1 MGFSYPQRLAKTEG
15 QNIQEM
21 ADILTI
27 VVTYNGMKWID
38 RCLRSVKAST
48 VVSDVMVIDN
58 GSEDGTPDFIR
69 KHFPEVILSGNKENL
84 GFGAA
89 NNVGLRYAL
98 ANGYSYVYL
107 LNQDAWVFPETFATL
122 VRAFGEKDMEEPEGQ
137 GIDNKENRKKAGRH
151 IGILSPMQMEA
162 NLTRMDAQFRK
173 HCGTALEKD
182 PAETVIVPFVM
193 AAHWMVSRE
202 CLESVGGFS
211 PAFPHYGE
219 DVDYIHRAA
228 YKGFAAAVVKT
239 ASAVHDRADRPRPK
253 DYRMKL
259 KVITAKAAV
268 TNPLSNPLFA
278 LIGQSVILAL
288 QGARHFT
295 TIPWK
300 GIGELHGSFGEL
312 KRLREEAKETC
323 AFLR

>member
-1 MGFSYPQRLAKTEG
+1 
-15 QNIQEM
+15 M

-27 VVTYNGMKWID
+27 VVTYNGMKWIE

-48 VVSDVMVIDN
+48 VASDVMIIDN
-58 GSEDGTPDFIR
+58 ASDDGTPDFIR
-69 KHFPEVILSGNKENL
+69 EHFPELILSGNKENL

-98 ANGYSYVYL
+98 SHGYRFVYL

-122 VRAFGEKDMEEPEGQ
+122 VRAFEENG
-137 GIDNKENRKKAGRH
+137 GNA

-202 CLESVGGFS
+202 CLENVGGFS

-228 YKGFAAAVVKT
+228 HKGFAAAVVKT
-239 ASAVHDRADRPRPK
+239 TSAVHDRADRPRPK

-268 TNPLSNPLFA
+268 TDPRTNPRLA
-278 LIGQSVILAL
+278 LIGQSIVLAL
-288 QGARHFT
+288 QGARHFSA
-295 TIPWK
+295 IPWK
-300 GIGELHGSFGEL
+300 GIGELHGSFDEL
-312 KRLREEAKETC
+312 KRLREEAKEPC

>member
-1 MGFSYPQRLAKTEG
+1 
-15 QNIQEM
+15 M

-27 VVTYNGMKWID
+27 VVTYNGMKWIE

-48 VVSDVMVIDN
+48 FASDVMVIDN
-58 GSEDGTPDFIR
+58 GSNDGTPDFIR
-69 KHFPEVILSGNKENL
+69 GNFPEVILSGNKDNL

-98 ANGYSYVYL
+98 TNGYRYVYL

-122 VRAFGEKDMEEPEGQ
+122 VRAFEENG
-137 GIDNKENRKKAGRH
+137 GKA

-162 NLTRMDAQFRK
+162 SLTRMDAQFRK
-173 HCGTALEKD
+173 HCGPALEKD
-182 PAETVIVPFVM
+182 ASETVIVPFVM
-193 AAHWMVSRE
+193 AAHWMISRE

-278 LIGQSVILAL
+278 LIVQSVILAL
-288 QGARHFT
+288 QGARHFS

>member
-1 MGFSYPQRLAKTEG
+1 
-15 QNIQEM
+15 M

-27 VVTYNGMKWID
+27 VVTYNGMKWIE

-48 VVSDVMVIDN
+48 VASDVMVIDN
-58 GSEDGTPDFIR
+58 ASDDGTPDFIR
-69 KHFPEVILSGNKENL
+69 EHFPEVILSGNKDNL

-89 NNVGLRYAL
+89 NNIGLRYAL
-98 ANGYSYVYL
+98 SHGYRFVYL

-122 VRAFGEKDMEEPEGQ
+122 VRAFEENG
-137 GIDNKENRKKAGRH
+137 GNAV
-151 IGILSPMQMEA
+151 GILSPMQMET

-173 HCGTALEKD
+173 HCGPALEKD
-182 PAETVIVPFVM
+182 ASETVIVPFVM
-193 AAHWMVSRE
+193 AAHWMISRE

-278 LIGQSVILAL
+278 LIVQSVILAL
-288 QGARHFT
+288 QGARHFS

>member
-1 MGFSYPQRLAKTEG
+1 
-15 QNIQEM
+15 M

-27 VVTYNGMKWID
+27 VVTYNGMKWIE

-48 VVSDVMVIDN
+48 VASDVMVIDN
-58 GSEDGTPDFIR
+58 ASDDGTPDFIR
-69 KHFPEVILSGNKENL
+69 EHFPEVILSGNKDNL

-89 NNVGLRYAL
+89 NNIGLRYAL
-98 ANGYSYVYL
+98 SHGYRFVYL

-122 VRAFGEKDMEEPEGQ
+122 VRAFEENG
-137 GIDNKENRKKAGRH
+137 GNAV
-151 IGILSPMQMEA
+151 GILSPMQMEA
-162 NLTRMDAQFRK
+162 NLTRMDSQFRK
-173 HCGTALEKD
+173 HCGPALEKD
-182 PAETVIVPFVM
+182 ASETVIVPFVM
-193 AAHWMVSRE
+193 AAHWMISRE

-288 QGARHFT
+288 QGARYFSA
-295 TIPWK
+295 IPWK

>member
-1 MGFSYPQRLAKTEG
+1 
-15 QNIQEM
+15 
-21 ADILTI
+21 
-27 VVTYNGMKWID
+27 MKWIE
-38 RCLRSVKAST
+38 RCLRSVKVST
-48 VVSDVMVIDN
+48 VASDVMVIDN
-58 GSEDGTPDFIR
+58 ASDDGTPDFIR
-69 KHFPEVILSGNKENL
+69 GHFPEVFFSGNKENL

-98 ANGYSYVYL
+98 ANGYRYVYL

-122 VRAFGEKDMEEPEGQ
+122 VRAFEENEG
-137 GIDNKENRKKAGRH
+137 NA

-173 HCGTALEKD
+173 HCGAALEKD
-182 PAETVIVPFVM
+182 PAETVRVPFVM

-202 CLESVGGFS
+202 CLENVGGFS

-268 TNPLSNPLFA
+268 TDPRTNPRLA
-278 LIGQSVILAL
+278 LIGQSIMLAL
-288 QGARHFT
+288 QGARHFSA
-295 TIPWK
+295 IPWK
-300 GIGELHGSFGEL
+300 GIGELHGSFDEL
-312 KRLREEAKETC
+312 KRLREEAKEPC

>member
-1 MGFSYPQRLAKTEG
+1 
-15 QNIQEM
+15 M

-27 VVTYNGMKWID
+27 VVTYNGMKWIE

-48 VVSDVMVIDN
+48 FASDVMVIDN
-58 GSEDGTPDFIR
+58 GSNDGTPDFIR
-69 KHFPEVILSGNKENL
+69 GNFPEVILSGNKDNL

-98 ANGYSYVYL
+98 TNGYRYVYL

-122 VRAFGEKDMEEPEGQ
+122 VRAFEENG
-137 GIDNKENRKKAGRH
+137 GKA

-162 NLTRMDAQFRK
+162 SLTRMDAQFRK
-173 HCGTALEKD
+173 HCGTALENN
-182 PAETVIVPFVM
+182 PAETVRVPFVM

-228 YKGFAAAVVKT
+228 YKGLAAAVVKT

-259 KVITAKAAV
+259 KAITAKAAI
-268 TNPLSNPLFA
+268 TDPRSNPL
-278 LIGQSVILAL
+278 LTLVSQSIVLAL
-288 QGARHFT
+288 QGALHLSA
-295 TIPWK
+295 IPWK
-300 GIGELHGSFGEL
+300 GIGDLWKSFGEL
-312 KRLREEAKETC
+312 KRCRKVAAGNQA
-323 AFLR
+323 AFL